1 MFDVV
6 LKGGEVIDGTGTKRF
21 RNDVGIVNDRVT
33 AIGNLDTVETQKSID
48 ISGKVVS
55 PGFVDVH
62 THLDAQVFWDG
73 TLSPSPLHGV
83 TSVIGGNC
91 GFTIAP
97 LSDDPAVGDYLMRML
112 SRVEGIPL
120 ECLQEGVPWN
130 WKTTAEYFEAMEGE
144 LSINAGFKIGHSAL
158 RRVVMGVA
166 ATERAATKDELSA
179 MQELLREGLNAGGIG
194 FSSSWS
200 RTHNDPQGNMVPSRY
215 AERDEMI
222 GLCEVLS
229 EFEGTSIEFIP
240 ALGPF
245 EPWAMELMS
254 DMSVAANSPL
264 NWNVLNINARTLT
277 EGKKKLEAGDVAAS
291 NGGKVIALTV
301 PMTLAL
307 HLNFIGGFVLDAL
320 PEWEKFVL
328 LDKNEKIR
336 IIRQRVVCRH
346 KPILNSTYKTLR
358 END

>member
-158 RRVVMGVA
+158 RRVVMG
-166 ATERAATKDELSA
+166 LS
-179 MQELLREGLNAGGIG
+179 LI
-194 FSSSWS
+194 
-200 RTHNDPQGNMVPSRY
+200 H
-215 AERDEMI
+215 I
-222 GLCEVLS
+222 
-229 EFEGTSIEFIP
+229 
-240 ALGPF
+240 
-245 EPWAMELMS
+245 
-254 DMSVAANSPL
+254 
-264 NWNVLNINARTLT
+264 
-277 EGKKKLEAGDVAAS
+277 
-291 NGGKVIALTV
+291 
-301 PMTLAL
+301 
-307 HLNFIGGFVLDAL
+307 
-320 PEWEKFVL
+320 
-328 LDKNEKIR
+328 
-336 IIRQRVVCRH
+336 
-346 KPILNSTYKTLR
+346 
-358 END
+358 